1 MMDNG
6 FPFNTEPA
14 VLKDLI
20 RPPSFFDP
28 VSQVFMDQ
36 QETRL
41 PEGALSAI
49 PWRKFG
55 ITHTNNELLMD
66 IIESIDCIIDRYAHA
81 RHCEFRVL

>member
-20 RPPSFFDP
+20 PPPSILGQIQ
-28 VSQVFMDQ
+28 QVFLDGTE
-36 QETRL
+36 ETRL

-49 PWRKFG
+49 PWRKFN
-55 ITHTNNELLMD
+55 IKHSSNEILMD
-66 IIESIDCIIDRYAHA
+66 IVESIDCIIDRYDAFLSFGFA
-81 RHCEFRVL
+81 